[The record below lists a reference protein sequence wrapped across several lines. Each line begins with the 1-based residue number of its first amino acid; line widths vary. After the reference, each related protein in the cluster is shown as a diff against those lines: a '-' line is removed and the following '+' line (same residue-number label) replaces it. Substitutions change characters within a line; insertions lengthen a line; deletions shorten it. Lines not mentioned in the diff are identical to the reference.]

1 MVRPSRATD
10 AELAA
15 ALAALPDWTRVDD
28 TIERAVTCASFA
40 DAIAFVVRVGFAAEA
55 ADHHPDLDV
64 RWRSVR
70 VVLTTHDAGGLSE
83 LDFALARTVD
93 AIAATAR

>member
-1 MVRPSRATD
+1 MRPTRASVPD
-10 AELAA
+10 IAA
-15 ALAALPDWTRVDD
+15 ALASLPAWQRVGA
-28 TIERAVTCASFA
+28 TIERTVVAATFA

-70 VVLTTHDAGGLSE
+70 VALTTHDADGLTE
-83 LDFALARTVD
+83 LDFALARTID
-93 AIAATAR
+93 SIAPRAE